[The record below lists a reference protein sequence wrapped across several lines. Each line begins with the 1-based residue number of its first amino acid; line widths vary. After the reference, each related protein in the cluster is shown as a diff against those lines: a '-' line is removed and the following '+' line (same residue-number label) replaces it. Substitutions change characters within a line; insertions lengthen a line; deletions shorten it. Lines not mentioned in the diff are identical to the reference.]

1 MGSGVQATESVAGLR
16 SGGISQRM
24 DVRLRRLDLLQRSGV
39 VRRLVDLST
48 RGVSIDSIP
57 WYLDQGHRAVLVS
70 NYPSVSQTLRALIK
84 MGCRFPGGGF
94 RLKGIGRPDVVAH
107 ASTLLKALGIDSLIY
122 PVYKDDAGAYRL
134 HKRVVKEVLDYLE
147 EEGSILWMSI
157 TGTTRGN
164 GLLETDVRTGAAVFS
179 TTKMVPLVP
188 VGLVTREVR
197 GRPVVVAV
205 RFGEPID
212 APQLKDAD
220 EFERADLLV
229 DLSRLALCR
238 VASLLPPG
246 QRGDFEQV
254 EEKLEEIEARMR
266 DRLRQDHS
274 SGDSRPGL

>member
-1 MGSGVQATESVAGLR
+1 MGNGVRATEPVAGLR

-24 DVRLRRLDLLQRSGV
+24 DARLRRLDLLQRSGV

-57 WYLDQGHRAVLVS
+57 PYLGEDHRAVLVS

-84 MGCRFPGGGF
+84 MGCRLPGDGY
-94 RLKGIGRPDVVAH
+94 RLKGIGRPDVVTQ
-107 ASTLLKALGIDSLIY
+107 ASTLLKALGVDSLIF

-134 HKRVVKEVLDYLE
+134 HKRVVKEVLEYLE
-147 EEGSILWMSI
+147 DEGSILWMSI

-188 VGLVTREVR
+188 VGLVTREVK
-197 GRPVVVAV
+197 GKPVVVAF
-205 RFGEPID
+205 RFGEPVQP
-212 APQLKDAD
+212 PQIRDAD
-220 EFERADLLV
+220 EFERTDLLV

-238 VASLLPPG
+238 VASLLPAG

-254 EEKLEEIEARMR
+254 EEKLEEVEARLK
-266 DRLRQDHS
+266 DRLR
-274 SGDSRPGL
+274 